1 MKTGPVV
8 HPFWPLFDLK
18 VRTPRLT
25 LRYPDDGRMAE
36 LAALARAGVH
46 DPEEMP
52 FSVPW
57 TDARSPEREWNSYRY
72 WWKSRAE
79 TSAEHWDIEFA
90 VIVDGK
96 VVGVQGLAADQ
107 FPQRRV
113 FMTGSWLGREFQ
125 GRGTGKEMRA
135 AILHLGFAG
144 FGAEVATT
152 GAWSDNVRSL
162 AVTRHFGYEVNGV
175 DRVLKREAPADL
187 LRFRM
192 TRAHR
197 ETIRRD
203 DIELVGI
210 EACLPLL
217 GLA

>member
-8 HPFWPLFDLK
+8 HPFWPLFDLE

-96 VVGVQGLAADQ
+96 VVGCPG
-107 FPQRRV
+107 
-113 FMTGSWLGREFQ
+113 LGR
-125 GRGTGKEMRA
+125 GSVPPTTS
-135 AILHLGFAG
+135 LHDRL
-144 FGAEVATT
+144 VARPRVP
-152 GAWSDNVRSL
+152 G
-162 AVTRHFGYEVNGV
+162 TRHRQGDAG
-175 DRVLKREAPADL
+175 RHPAS
-187 LRFRM
+187 R
-192 TRAHR
+192 
-197 ETIRRD
+197 IRRLRRRGRHHGS
-203 DIELVGI
+203 LVRQR
-210 EACLPLL
+210 
-217 GLA
+217 LAPSPSRATSATRSTASTGCSNARPQLTSCASA